1 MHIAHGLSPFRE
13 DEALAV
19 FREDDDDD
27 LDSSSAGGSTAWRLP
42 DFADD
47 YYTDQGI
54 AAHTPTSLP
63 ATRHAPPAHAPM
75 LDMDSLAFGEHGFDS
90 KHPAAPPPR
99 YACPTPPLSELA
111 SRMQNRTPTPTL
123 TPTAKQR
130 SCRNFWSVD
139 GDRALLRAMLHHE
152 HLLAVARK
160 SRPRSRYWQTISETL
175 AARFGM
181 HRNKRQCRD
190 RFNLI
195 YWKAVRDSHQ
205 DLSADSELAGLM
217 RECMRRFYI
226 DKDNNLML
234 RPQAP
239 SPATPA
245 THTGAPAGANAVAAA
260 MPASPVPKPQLELLA
275 QLQNQ
280 VLQLTHRMDDLH
292 RALDAHRALVHQLEQ
307 SPDAWPHA
315 DEPSVG
321 VAAHGYQERC
331 AGRIFGL
338 NDQIW

>member
-1 MHIAHGLSPFRE
+1 MHIAHGLSPFRG
-13 DEALAV
+13 DDTIAV
-19 FREDDDDD
+19 FHEQDDDD
-27 LDSSSAGGSTAWRLP
+27 LDSSSAGGSAAWRLP
-42 DFADD
+42 DFADE
-47 YYTDQGI
+47 YYADQGI

-63 ATRHAPPAHAPM
+63 ATRHAPSAHAPM
-75 LDMDSLAFGEHGFDS
+75 LDMGSLAFGEPVLAS
-90 KHPAAPPPR
+90 KHPAPPPR
-99 YACPTPPLSELA
+99 YVCPTPPLSELGP
-111 SRMQNRTPTPTL
+111 RVHNRTPTPT
-123 TPTAKQR
+123 AKQR
-130 SCRNFWSVD
+130 TCRNFWSVD

-160 SRPRSRYWQTISETL
+160 SRPRSRYWQTISEAL
-175 AARFGM
+175 ATQFGM

-205 DLSADSELAGLM
+205 DLSTDSELAGLM

-239 SPATPA
+239 SPVTPAAPTAPAASATPA
-245 THTGAPAGANAVAAA
+245 APAA
-260 MPASPVPKPQLELLA
+260 PASPVHKPQLELLA
-275 QLQNQ
+275 HLQNQ
-280 VLQLTHRMDDLH
+280 VFQLTHRLDDLH
-292 RALDAHRALVHQLEQ
+292 RALDAHRTLVRQLEQ
-307 SPDAWPHA
+307 SPDAWPHTDDPA
-315 DEPSVG
+315 AG
-321 VAAHGYQERC
+321 LAAHGYQDRC